1 LAREDNKP
9 TMNGD
14 DVDKWTEATL
24 DGWNPS
30 EHGWGPPEF
39 DDAESGPPLS
49 AADLR
54 KAHEDLAQW
63 HLPIDFRRAVHNLF
77 QRCRGPEFKKPEQF
91 LLNAWTL
98 ARFVRHKPVGE
109 IRLAVPSVQWPDGYV
124 KIDRTIENVEV
135 TSAMMPG
142 REMWKEH
149 QIDNGTWSHDP
160 VENWVKRADAIPGA
174 LEEAI
179 RRKAKRYSS
188 RMWLVVYLN
197 IPEWGIRQVEIER
210 AIAEIKQRYAN
221 SFDQLFVLWKDK
233 LL

>member
-1 LAREDNKP
+1 
-9 TMNGD
+9 MNGD
-14 DVDKWTEATL
+14 DVDKWTEAAL

-77 QRCRGPEFKKPEQF
+77 QRRRGPEFKKPEQF

-109 IRLAVPSVQWPDGYV
+109 IRLPVPSVQWPDGYV
-124 KIDRTIENVEV
+124 RIDRTIENVEV

-142 REMWKEH
+142 REMWKDTRSITEPGH
-149 QIDNGTWSHDP
+149 VIRSKTGSSGPTLSQARLKRRSDAKRNGTAAGRGWSS
-160 VENWVKRADAIPGA
+160 I
-174 LEEAI
+174 
-179 RRKAKRYSS
+179 
-188 RMWLVVYLN
+188 
-197 IPEWGIRQVEIER
+197 
-210 AIAEIKQRYAN
+210 
-221 SFDQLFVLWKDK
+221 
-233 LL
+233 

>member
-1 LAREDNKP
+1 
-9 TMNGD
+9 MNGD

-49 AADLR
+49 ATDLR
-54 KAHEDLAQW
+54 QAHEDLAQW

-77 QRCRGPEFKKPEQF
+77 QRCRGPEFKEPQREF
-91 LLNAWTL
+91 LLDAWTL
-98 ARFVRHKPVGE
+98 AEFVRYKSVDQ
-109 IRLAVPSVQWPDGYV
+109 IRLAGPSEQWPDGYV
-124 KIDRTIENVEV
+124 KIGRMIANVEA
-135 TSAMMPG
+135 TIALMPG
-142 REMWKEH
+142 RKMWKEH
-149 QIDNGTWSHDP
+149 QVDNGTWSHDP
-160 VENWVKRADAIPGA
+160 IENWIKRADAIPGA

-179 RRKAKRYSS
+179 TRKIAKQYSS
-188 RMWLVVYLN
+188 RTWLVIYMN
-197 IPEWGIRQVEIER
+197 INEWGIRQAEIER